1 MARIFNLILPGSGL
15 ILLRKEWFG
24 LSVALLFS
32 ICGNIAIAG
41 ALIAPEAIPTWLTA
55 VAACLTV
62 IVWLFSQ
69 FACRRQSRHWIEMR
83 RRLAELLA
91 EAKAATERG
100 DAEAAQRALDS
111 AAMLDCDKSELR
123 SLVNIA
129 HA

>member
-1 MARIFNLILPGSGL
+1 
-15 ILLRKEWFG
+15 
-24 LSVALLFS
+24 
-32 ICGNIAIAG
+32 
-41 ALIAPEAIPTWLTA
+41 
-55 VAACLTV
+55 
-62 IVWLFSQ
+62 
-69 FACRRQSRHWIEMR
+69 MR